1 MEKHTKGIKTCR
13 FINSRRKAHLQDM
26 SQGTV
31 EMSRTE
37 IRFKAL

>member
-1 MEKHTKGIKTCR
+1 MEKHTKG
-13 FINSRRKAHLQDM
+13 INSRRKAHLQDM